1 MIIVV
6 TLILL
11 LIVVPGLLYLV
22 IFWYLKRHNFIN
34 EKEGCFTGFLNALG
48 IINNGTK
55 TNNYKVTEGRK
66 YFKVVRENS
75 VAAFVLKE
83 DYKHFKKGDVL
94 KAASWN
100 APALNRARGN
110 VFKGLYPMQWTGPLY
125 LNRSQF

>member
-1 MIIVV
+1 MKSVKPANSLEEGAKNMVEAMIED
-6 TLILL
+6 
-11 LIVVPGLLYLV
+11 Y
-22 IFWYLKRHNFIN
+22 N
-34 EKEGCFTGFLNALG
+34 ERGY
-48 IINNGTK
+48 GTD
-55 TNNYKVTEGRK
+55 TPDNYKVTEGRK

-110 VFKGLYPMQWTGPLY
+110 VFEGLYPMQWTGPLY

>member
-1 MIIVV
+1 MKSVKPATTLEEGAKNMVEAMIED
-6 TLILL
+6 
-11 LIVVPGLLYLV
+11 Y
-22 IFWYLKRHNFIN
+22 N
-34 EKEGCFTGFLNALG
+34 ERGY
-48 IINNGTK
+48 GTD
-55 TNNYKVTEGRK
+55 TPDNYKVTEGRK
-66 YFKVVRENS
+66 YMKVVRENS